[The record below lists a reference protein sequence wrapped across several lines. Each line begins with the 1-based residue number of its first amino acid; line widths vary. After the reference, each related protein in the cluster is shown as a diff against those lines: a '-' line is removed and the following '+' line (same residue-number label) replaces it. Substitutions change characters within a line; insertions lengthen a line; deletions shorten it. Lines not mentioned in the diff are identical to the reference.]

1 MCGWD
6 GGEKESNGDW
16 VMGPKVGQ
24 LTLSMGP
31 ARAEVHSY
39 VQRGSF
45 IHYTIIKYHTCNGL
59 ILCTMLQTKRKDI
72 LSSPGKK

>member
-6 GGEKESNGDW
+6 GGEKESYGDW

-31 ARAEVHSY
+31 ARGEVHSY
-39 VQRGSF
+39 IMYKEVHLYIRQ
-45 IHYTIIKYHTCNGL
+45 L
-59 ILCTMLQTKRKDI
+59 
-72 LSSPGKK
+72 